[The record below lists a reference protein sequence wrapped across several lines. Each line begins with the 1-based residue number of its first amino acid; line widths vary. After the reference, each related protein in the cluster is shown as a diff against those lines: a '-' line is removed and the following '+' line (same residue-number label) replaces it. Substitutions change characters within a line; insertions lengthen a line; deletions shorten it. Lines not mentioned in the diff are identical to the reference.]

1 MMKPLLIT
9 SMIVVGGC
17 ETTSLLGPGLGGG
30 HGFLQG
36 KYGLI
41 SDQFVSARM
50 VLADGSIKDISAD
63 SGDPDLWWAIQGAGH
78 NFGLV
83 TSISVKIYDIE
94 EGDVWSYRSYTFGI
108 DKVEPLY
115 ELVNKL
121 WPDGT
126 APSHLTNFSFLWRIP
141 TVDAEMVTYPP
152 RNLKSSSPGVHIRIY
167 RVQLTPYVFI

>member
-1 MMKPLLIT
+1 MNEEKLTIT
-9 SMIVVGGC
+9 IVVGGC

-41 SDQFVSARM
+41 SDQFVSARI
-50 VLADGSIKDISAD
+50 VLADGSIQEVSAD
-63 SGDPDLWWAIQGAGH
+63 SGDPDLWWALQGAGH

-94 EGDVWSYRSYTFGI
+94 EGDVWSHRTYTFTL
-108 DKVEPLY
+108 DKVGPVY

-126 APSHLTNFSFLWRIP
+126 TPTSLINFSVLWRIP
-141 TVDAEMVTYPP
+141 AVDAEMV
-152 RNLKSSSPGVHIRIY
+152 NL
-167 RVQLTPYVFI
+167 LTLESQDDISASTSIHGE